1 MVPLAGT
8 VFIWQVLFKSRG
20 QNIGGFDF
28 GQMIVYF
35 LIVLLVDNLVTP
47 TDDEWQISAEIREG
61 QINNFLPRPVDYL
74 AEI

>member
-28 GQMIVYF
+28 GQLIVYF
-35 LIVLLVDNLVTP
+35 LIVLLVDKSGDSNGRRVADFRRDP
-47 TDDEWQISAEIREG
+47 
-61 QINNFLPRPVDYL
+61 
-74 AEI
+74 